1 MKGRYLSFREEQYIY
16 QNATMY
22 HYGYIA
28 RRLGELYPEDNGG
41 TRSRYAVYN
50 LMKKEEEKKKK

>member
-50 LMKKEEEKKKK
+50 LMKKKK